1 MIKIPFW
8 LKKSDTDPGSLE
20 YITIGSPK
28 IDKVREFGWNSYNCE
43 VYFSDIK
50 YNHPPI
56 YGTNPIDPLCLA
68 SEIVKIYFQGL
79 VNCGYTISEVES
91 REVWKLE
98 KGKSLSEQISEIKNN
113 KDISAEGKQKILGM
127 LKDTFGKLPHMKDQ
141 INKAIDDK
149 AQK

>member
-8 LKKSDTDPGSLE
+8 LKKSDNDPGSLE

-28 IDKVREFGWNSYNCE
+28 IDKVREFGWNNYNCE
-43 VYFSDIK
+43 VYFSEMK
-50 YNHPPI
+50 KTHPPI

-98 KGKSLSEQISEIKNN
+98 KGKTLSEQISEIKNN
-113 KDISAEGKQKILGM
+113 KDISAEGEQKILGM
-127 LKDTFGKLPHMKDQ
+127 LKDTFGKLPHVKDQ

>member
-1 MIKIPFW
+1 M
-8 LKKSDTDPGSLE
+8 KKT
-20 YITIGSPK
+20 
-28 IDKVREFGWNSYNCE
+28 
-43 VYFSDIK
+43 
-50 YNHPPI
+50 HPPI

-79 VNCGYTISEVES
+79 VSRGYIISEVES

-127 LKDTFGKLPHMKDQ
+127 LKETFGKLPHMKDQ